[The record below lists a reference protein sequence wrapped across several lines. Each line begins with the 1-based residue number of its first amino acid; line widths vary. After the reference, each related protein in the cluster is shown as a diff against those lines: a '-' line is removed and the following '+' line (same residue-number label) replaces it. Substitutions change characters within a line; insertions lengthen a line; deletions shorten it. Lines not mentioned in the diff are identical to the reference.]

1 MYSIMLPF
9 AEWYKLNTLQQ
20 PTIFPENPKR
30 KWPHR
35 SARVSCERLS
45 NQNLRYLNRQEE
57 DKLQPVKG
65 KSKHFSKS
73 EDGTKANNM
82 FTAVLRR
89 SANHLTVNMDVY
101 LVNIE
106 ENSVL

>member
-1 MYSIMLPF
+1 M
-9 AEWYKLNTLQQ
+9 
-20 PTIFPENPKR
+20 PKQ
-30 KWPHR
+30 
-35 SARVSCERLS
+35 AGGGNCVRLS
-45 NQNLRYLNRQEE
+45 NQNFRYLNRQEE

-106 ENSVL
+106 ENSML